1 MPRGA
6 APRSATPAT
15 SATSATPAAGDAPA
29 RQAPHSQ
36 TLDRGLRMLEVLA
49 DADGPLQIAELAA
62 ALGVHR
68 SIAYR
73 ILRTLED
80 HRLVRRGPDG
90 GCELDVGLA
99 TLARG
104 VSRDLHSAALPELAA
119 VADETGMTT
128 FIAVPDGDECVTL
141 ASVEPRHSVAALA
154 QRPGSRHPL
163 DRGAPGL
170 ALLAAGPARADERPD
185 VTAARRLGY
194 ARSDNEVIPGLSA
207 VAVPVISGT
216 RGTIGAVAVVFVGT
230 GTDEPT
236 LALRLQQAARAIA
249 AEVP

>member
-1 MPRGA
+1 MTA
-6 APRSATPAT
+6 DDPAK
-15 SATSATPAAGDAPA
+15 P
-29 RQAPHSQ
+29 APHSQ
-36 TLDRGLRMLEVLA
+36 TLDRGLRILEILA
-49 DADGPLQIAELAA
+49 EAERPMGIAELAV

-90 GCELDVGLA
+90 ACELGVGLA

-119 VADETGMTT
+119 IANEIGVTA
-128 FIAVPDGDECVTL
+128 FLAVPDGEECVTL
-141 ASVEPRHSVAALA
+141 AAVEPRHSVAAVA
-154 QRPGSRHPL
+154 QRPGTRHAL

-170 ALLAAGPARADERPD
+170 ALLSAGPARPAERPD

-194 ARSDNEVIPGLSA
+194 ARSDSEVLPGLASL
-207 VAVPVISGT
+207 AVPVVSGT
-216 RGTIGAVAVVFVGT
+216 RGTVGALAVVFVGDAP
-230 GTDEPT
+230 DEEKT
-236 LALRLQQAARAIA
+236 ALRLQRAARAIA
-249 AEVP
+249 AELP